1 MGGAAVSLVR
11 VQGAY
16 YVGSGLWPVLHMRS
30 FEALTGPK
38 TDRWLVRSY
47 GVLTAA
53 IGVVLLSSGRAAGP
67 VSIAAAVGV
76 GAPETW
82 YALVRRRLPWPYI
95 ADAVIQGAFILGSG
109 RSLGPICGRN
119 GRDVLSTERL
129 GTA

>member
-1 MGGAAVSLVR
+1 MSLVR

-53 IGVVLLSSGRAAGP
+53 IGVVLLASGRAAGP
-67 VSIAAAVGV
+67 VSVAAAVGV
-76 GAPETW
+76 AAPETW
-82 YALVRRRLPWPYI
+82 YTLVQRRLPWPYV
-95 ADAVIQGAFILGSG
+95 ADAFVQGAFIMGSG
-109 RSLGPICGRN
+109 RSLVPQLRTQWG
-119 GRDVLSTERL
+119 E
-129 GTA
+129 